1 MNNHLPTGLVRLRA
15 PEGFSSMN
23 LHGRQV
29 EADAS
34 GHVIVL
40 PHEIET
46 AKSHGFRDAT
56 VSGYSTPTYS
66 RPITEHSSTSELIA
80 AAVDKVAGVLA
91 TYSDADLLKVINSS
105 ISIVS
110 ENVPEAPEAP
120 ELLDTPEDKLVVE
133 TTMLQEEETLPESS
147 GQDFSHITTYDI
159 KQMSRK
165 ELSAFLKAH
174 NAEPINKTAE
184 SLRVR
189 AMKFAAMY
197 EAKRAQETVQ
207 ATKTEFPFGSESKE

>member
-34 GHVIVL
+34 GHIIVL

-56 VSGYSTPTYS
+56 VSGYSAPTYS
-66 RPITEHSSTSELIA
+66 RPITENSTTRELIA

-110 ENVPEAPEAP
+110 ENALEEP
-120 ELLDTPEDKLVVE
+120 ELPDMSEDKVAAEATVP
-133 TTMLQEEETLPESS
+133 QEEETLPESS
-147 GQDFSHITTYDI
+147 GQDFSHITTNDI

-207 ATKTEFPFGSESKE
+207 ATQTEFPFGSESKE